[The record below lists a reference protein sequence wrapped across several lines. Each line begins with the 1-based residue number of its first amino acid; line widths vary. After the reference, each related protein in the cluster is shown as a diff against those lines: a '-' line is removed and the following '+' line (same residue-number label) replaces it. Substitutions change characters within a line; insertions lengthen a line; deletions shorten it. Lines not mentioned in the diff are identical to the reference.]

1 MWAACAESSAAA
13 AATRLPPLSPP
24 LLKLKLKRRMQ
35 TRRRMW
41 AISLGLPLWPPLA
54 RCSRRRAQRRR
65 AKYLRR
71 RRRRPHR
78 RPQATATGSSGDSV
92 YGSDRR
98 RTATRTASRSSPHA
112 PRRPRTPWA
121 TRIHYREW
129 NALRLKTRKIIVMR
143 CERDK
148 QQRTT
153 VFSVIAS
160 VSTVFSPFEK
170 RRIAFEERFLYSV
183 PPVLL

>member
-1 MWAACAESSAAA
+1 MWAACAASSAAATAAVAA
-13 AATRLPPLSPP
+13 AATRLLPLSPP
-24 LLKLKLKRRMQ
+24 LLKLKLRRALKRRMQ
-35 TRRRMW
+35 TRRMW
-41 AISLGLPLWPPLA
+41 APSLGLSLWPPRA

-78 RPQATATGSSGDSV
+78 RPRATATGSSGDSV
-92 YGSDRR
+92 YGSGRR

-121 TRIHYREW
+121 TRIHCREW
-129 NALRLKTRKIIVMR
+129 SALRLKTRTTIVMR
-143 CERDK
+143 YERDE

-153 VFSVIAS
+153 VFSVIAICIDS
-160 VSTVFSPFEK
+160 ILTV
-170 RRIAFEERFLYSV
+170 
-183 PPVLL
+183 